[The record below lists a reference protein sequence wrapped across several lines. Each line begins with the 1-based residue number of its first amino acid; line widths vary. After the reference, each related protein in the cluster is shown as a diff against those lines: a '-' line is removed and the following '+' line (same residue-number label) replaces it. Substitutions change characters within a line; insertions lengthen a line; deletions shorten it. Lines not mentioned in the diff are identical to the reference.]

1 MTCKPDARTADG
13 ASSSSEALS
22 STPPDLHRLLASRTL
37 PAILLHYRASLCITC
52 PCFLAAAQA
61 ELGGFPRCHS
71 CSRIW
76 PKFPR
81 HIHLLLTTSF
91 HVSPALPAQ
100 VNNSHDTCQS
110 RREWALLRPPGSVHV
125 THAPPP
131 QHNPHSDRNHAAS
144 TARWRFLGVV
154 DFTLEFPSCLPARS
168 PQARHQLSAT
178 TPTPPQTRLFRPRH
192 FWRRTSHH
200 RRTTPR

>member
-37 PAILLHYRASLCITC
+37 PAILLH
-52 PCFLAAAQA
+52 
-61 ELGGFPRCHS
+61 H
-71 CSRIW
+71 
-76 PKFPR
+76 KFPR

-154 DFTLEFPSCLPARS
+154 DFTLEFPSCLPASS